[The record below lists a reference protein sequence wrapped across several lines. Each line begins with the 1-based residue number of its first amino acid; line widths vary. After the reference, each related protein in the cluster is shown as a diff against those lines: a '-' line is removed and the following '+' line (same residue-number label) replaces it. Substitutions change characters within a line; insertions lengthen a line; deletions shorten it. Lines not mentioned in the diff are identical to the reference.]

1 MKKITKKDLTIV
13 EVTSYK
19 HSIYVGEQPT
29 KSVTRYVFYY
39 PTNKELHGKTIS
51 ESGLFGCIDGGIMIG
66 LVGDKNLYIGT
77 NNVDDVRLRK
87 ILRMVEGA
95 KLIKSDMRQDYKDD
109 PYGRLVPCGMINVE
123 TWDISNVIS

>member
-1 MKKITKKDLTIV
+1 MEKITKKDLTIV

-51 ESGLFGCIDGGIMIG
+51 DSGLFGCIGGG
-66 LVGDKNLYIGT
+66 KNLYIGT